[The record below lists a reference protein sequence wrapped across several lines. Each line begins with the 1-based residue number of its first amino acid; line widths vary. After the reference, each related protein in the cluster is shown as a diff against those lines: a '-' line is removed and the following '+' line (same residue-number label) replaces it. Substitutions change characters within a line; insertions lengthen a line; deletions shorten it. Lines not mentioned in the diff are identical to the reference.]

1 MKWKN
6 ELQTLRSDIATQRRA
21 AKLLNRLV
29 PHITFYTCAQSA
41 VTVASAYFSLW
52 FSAELINEL
61 VGTRDLKTMI
71 VYAALAAGGEAG
83 FLMLNK
89 LFFSKLRVGYLLCD
103 QWEEHLLNEK
113 SFSMDYKNMEDPEVR
128 AQRQA
133 LTDNA
138 AIGGLKQTAVTPA
151 FLLENTLYL
160 VVGVAMLFTILF
172 RRSPR
177 PLTGLLAAADSPWA
191 ALGLTAL
198 ALGGAAVA
206 AVYGKKF
213 GAVNFSYREQLPRIA
228 RRMDFYTKDYLDD
241 SKALMDLHIFRQKAL
256 IVDSYRDT
264 MRQWK
269 ELFHRAV
276 DVSQNQLILMDL
288 IKTPLKGIIYG
299 FVALKVIVD
308 TFGLG
313 DFLKYASIFE
323 RICNILFDSGYLYA
337 SLHNNALYLE
347 KLFAYLDRESD
358 MHYGVIPTEKRDDN
372 QYDVEFRD
380 VSFKYPG
387 SDEYALRHFSFKM
400 RVGERVAVVGKNGSG
415 KTTMIKLLCRLYD
428 PTEGVITLNGI
439 DIKKY
444 NYEEYQQLFSV
455 VFQDFRLFALPL
467 GQNVAAA
474 EEYDEEKATECLRT
488 AGLGE
493 RLAALPQGL
502 HTAVEKEFDE
512 NGVMFSGGE
521 KQKIALARALYKD
534 APFVVLDEP
543 TAALDPVSEAEIFTR
558 FNEIAGVK
566 TAVYISHRLA
576 SCRFC
581 DKIAVFDAGQLV
593 QFGSHDDLLAQEN
606 GLYRALWNAQAQ
618 YYAEEEQPEA
628 C

>member
-1 MKWKN
+1 MRWKK
-6 ELQTLRSDIATQRRA
+6 ELQALRYDLAMQRRA
-21 AKLLNRLV
+21 TRLLNRLV
-29 PHITFYTCAQSA
+29 PHITFYTCANS
-41 VTVASAYFSLW
+41 VVSVASTYFSLW

-61 VGTRDLKTMI
+61 VGSRDVKTMI

-89 LFFSKLRVGYLLCD
+89 LFFSKLRVGHLLCT

-113 SFSMDYKNMEDPEVR
+113 SFCMDYKNMEDPEVR

-138 AIGGLKQTAVTPA
+138 PLGGLKWAAYQPA
-151 FLLENTLYL
+151 NLLEDALYL
-160 VVGVAMLFTILF
+160 IVGVAMLFTILF

-177 PLTGLLAAADSPWA
+177 ALTGLLAAADSPWA

-198 ALGGAAVA
+198 ALCGAAVG
-206 AVYGKKF
+206 AVYGKKLN
-213 GAVNFSYREQLPRIA
+213 ASNFAYNQQLPRIS

-256 IVDSYRDT
+256 IVDSYRET
-264 MRQWK
+264 MRQWR
-269 ELFHRAV
+269 ELFHRTV
-276 DVSQNQLILMDL
+276 DVAQNRFLLNDSIRGL
-288 IKTPLKGIIYG
+288 LKGVTYG
-299 FVALKVIVD
+299 FVALKVLAG

-313 DFLKYASIFE
+313 DFLKYANIIH
-323 RICNILFDSGYLYA
+323 RICSILFDFGFLYA
-337 SLHNNALYLE
+337 SLRNNTQFLE
-347 KLFAYLDRESD
+347 KLFDYLDRESE
-358 MHYGVIPTEKRDDN
+358 MHYGVIPTEKRDDFR
-372 QYDVEFRD
+372 YEIEFRD

-387 SDEYALRHFSFKM
+387 ADEYALRHFSFKM
-400 RVGERVAVVGKNGSG
+400 TVGERVAVVGKNGSG

-428 PTEGVITLNGI
+428 PTEGVVTLNGV

-474 EEYDEEKATECLRT
+474 EEYDAARVEECLRT

-493 RLAALPQGL
+493 RLQTLPEGVN
-502 HTAVEKEFDE
+502 TPVEKEFDE
-512 NGVMFSGGE
+512 SGVMFSGGE

-543 TAALDPVSEAEIFTR
+543 TAALDPVSEAEIFAR
-558 FNEIAGVK
+558 FNEIAGLK

-593 QFGSHDDLLAQEN
+593 QYGGHDELLADEN

-618 YYAEEEQPEA
+618 YYAEEEQTES